1 MVIMIIFLILSVLAI
16 LITFI
21 YLKKSKN
28 KVKQL
33 SKRVDKNIHND
44 NRKKK
49 QKKLRDILNLKINN
63 SMINIENRYS
73 CILRLG
79 SIDYNMM
86 SENEQEAVE
95 NVLMQTALS
104 FDGFVQFLTTTENIN
119 TNEIINDINKTK
131 SINMQIKSCKENLIN
146 FLNSIMQNKDTSINR
161 NYIIISYDGLYED
174 AIKELNRRI
183 TNLRT
188 SLSRVK
194 IQCELLNDEY
204 IYDLLYK
211 ELNKNSNIIK
221 MNFGKEELYVDKK
234 EKAKRRKQHI

>member
-1 MVIMIIFLILSVLAI
+1 MI
-16 LITFI
+16 TE
-21 YLKKSKN
+21 
-28 KVKQL
+28 
-33 SKRVDKNIHND
+33 R
-44 NRKKK
+44 KK

-104 FDGFVQFLTTTENIN
+104 FDGFVQFLTTTENID

-146 FLNSIMQNKDTSINR
+146 FLNSIMQK
-161 NYIIISYDGLYED
+161 
-174 AIKELNRRI
+174 
-183 TNLRT
+183 
-188 SLSRVK
+188 
-194 IQCELLNDEY
+194 
-204 IYDLLYK
+204 
-211 ELNKNSNIIK
+211 
-221 MNFGKEELYVDKK
+221 
-234 EKAKRRKQHI
+234 

>member
-104 FDGFVQFLTTTENIN
+104 FDGFVQFLTTTENID

-146 FLNSIMQNKDTSINR
+146 FLNSIMQK
-161 NYIIISYDGLYED
+161 LY
-174 AIKELNRRI
+174 N
-183 TNLRT
+183 
-188 SLSRVK
+188 
-194 IQCELLNDEY
+194 
-204 IYDLLYK
+204 
-211 ELNKNSNIIK
+211 
-221 MNFGKEELYVDKK
+221 NFL
-234 EKAKRRKQHI
+234 

>member
-104 FDGFVQFLTTTENIN
+104 FDGFVQFLTTTENID
-119 TNEIINDINKTK
+119 TNEIINDIKT
-131 SINMQIKSCKENLIN
+131 
-146 FLNSIMQNKDTSINR
+146 TR
-161 NYIIISYDGLYED
+161 
-174 AIKELNRRI
+174 
-183 TNLRT
+183 
-188 SLSRVK
+188 
-194 IQCELLNDEY
+194 
-204 IYDLLYK
+204 
-211 ELNKNSNIIK
+211 
-221 MNFGKEELYVDKK
+221 
-234 EKAKRRKQHI
+234 